1 VLTEG
6 QLLLIFS
13 PTNKITTNQVL
24 EENSRSSSNKT
35 IHAINPPT
43 LPQYSLVF
51 HCAQRM
57 QIDHRKNKSF

>member
-1 VLTEG
+1 MLTED
-6 QLLLIFS
+6 QHSLIFS
-13 PTNKITTNQVL
+13 PTDKITTNQVL
-24 EENSRSSSNKT
+24 EENSSSSSSKT

-51 HCAQRM
+51 RCAQRM